1 MAHTIGDETKVVRAV
16 APSAGSPGTMTS
28 VEVAAAGYDRCR
40 FIINVGAITATG
52 TLDAYVQSATTSG
65 GSFANTTSAALTQI
79 TDTGGSTIHAIDI
92 PVNSARPFLKLVIVT
107 ATAAAANSAVAELYR
122 GSRLQNVTTA
132 FTQEV
137 VL

>member
-16 APSAGSPGTMTS
+16 APSAGGAGTMTA
-28 VEVAAAGYDRCR
+28 VEVDANGYDRCR
-40 FIINVGAITATG
+40 FIVNVGAATNTG
-52 TLDAYVQSATTSG
+52 TLDAYVQSATSSG

-79 TDTGGSTIHAIDI
+79 ADTGGNTVHAIDI
-92 PVNSARPFLKLVIVT
+92 PVNSARPYLKLIIVT
-107 ATAAAANSAVAELYR
+107 TTAAVANSAVAELYR
-122 GSRLQNVTTA
+122 GTRKQNVTTA